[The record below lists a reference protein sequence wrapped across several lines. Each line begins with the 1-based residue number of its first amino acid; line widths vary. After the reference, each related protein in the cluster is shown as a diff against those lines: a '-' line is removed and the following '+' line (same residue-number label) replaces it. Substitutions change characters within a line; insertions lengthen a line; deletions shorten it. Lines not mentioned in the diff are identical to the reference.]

1 MKMIIRFRPIRHSSN
16 SRPSHRSAAAQPRP
30 ALEDRLAPVLRDRR
44 PPHAAASALSALA
57 RPASRDPSPATLA
70 TVRLDLSFAGAGF
83 VGDGAAAVDHRK
95 CAADLMDSAA
105 DMTVV
110 SAADTMVVSA
120 ADMTGSV
127 VDPIISV
134 EAVTTTFAEWM
145 ADSADVAGA
154 DAADSAKVEIT
165 DPISYLE
172 NSL

>member
-1 MKMIIRFRPIRHSSN
+1 M
-16 SRPSHRSAAAQPRP
+16 
-30 ALEDRLAPVLRDRR
+30 
-44 PPHAAASALSALA
+44 
-57 RPASRDPSPATLA
+57 
-70 TVRLDLSFAGAGF
+70 
-83 VGDGAAAVDHRK
+83 GDGAAAVDHRK

-110 SAADTMVVSA
+110 SVVDMTDSAADMKASVAATMVSVADTMAVSAADMMAVSAADMTVVSAADTMAVSA

-145 ADSADVAGA
+145 ADSADVVGA

-165 DPISYLE
+165 DPINY
-172 NSL
+172 